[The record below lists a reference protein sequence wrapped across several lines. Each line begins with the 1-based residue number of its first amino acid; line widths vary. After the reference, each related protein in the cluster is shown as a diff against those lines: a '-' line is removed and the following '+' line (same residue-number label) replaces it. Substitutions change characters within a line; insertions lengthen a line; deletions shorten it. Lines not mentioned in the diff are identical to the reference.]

1 MHEIIQNKTKEFADQ
16 RFSYDKDPEKPRTD
30 RKFIFFLICNLTFKR
45 PS

>member
-30 RKFIFFLICNLTFKR
+30 
-45 PS
+45 